1 MSTTNTE
8 KTVSPMAE
16 ARFDSAL
23 ANSLSLDEVIDI
35 IKSKTYTE
43 ALSIH
48 YKDGA
53 GNIGRGR
60 IAAPRHDTS
69 IDQKLLF
76 FCFEPEDPEDGSD
89 ATRVIMETVFLRD
102 TYGEQWF
109 LCDPKL
115 G

>member
-1 MSTTNTE
+1 MSTPSTDKNT
-8 KTVSPMAE
+8 SGMAE

-23 ANSLSLDEVIDI
+23 ANSLTIDEVLNI
-35 IKSKTYTE
+35 INSKTYTE

-60 IAAPRHDTS
+60 IAAPRHDAS
-69 IDQKLLF
+69 IDKKLLF

-89 ATRVIMETVFLRD
+89 ATRVILETVFLRD